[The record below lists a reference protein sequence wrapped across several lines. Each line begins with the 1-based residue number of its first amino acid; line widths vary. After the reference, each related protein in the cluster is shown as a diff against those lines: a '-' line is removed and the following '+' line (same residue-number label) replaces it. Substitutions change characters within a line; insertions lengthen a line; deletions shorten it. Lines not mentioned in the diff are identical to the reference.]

1 MFVIDQTD
9 GIISGTEC
17 RQKCNVLQGT
27 AMGAYVP
34 KTMIIVMIEYEETLF
49 PIEVVDVFLLGHL
62 YQ

>member
-1 MFVIDQTD
+1 
-9 GIISGTEC
+9 
-17 RQKCNVLQGT
+17 
-27 AMGAYVP
+27 MGAYVP